1 MNPGSSQRKSIFDLM
16 LSYKESVNKQGNQI
30 ITQQPLIGENGE
42 IKFLKMELDEME
54 SAIQNSGNV
63 QYN

>member
-30 ITQQPLIGENGE
+30 VTQQPLIGENGE

-54 SAIQNSGNV
+54 SVIQNSGNV